1 MHEEIRRRYDF
12 NHDKVR
18 DNGSAGIGDYTKK
31 LMANMEQARNLRMRT
46 RGGKK

>member
-1 MHEEIRRRYDF
+1 MNEDIRRRYDF

-18 DNGSAGIGDYTKK
+18 DNGSAGTGDYTKK
-31 LMANMEQARNLRMRT
+31 LMAGMEQARNLRMKI

>member
-1 MHEEIRRRYDF
+1 MNEDIRRRYDF

-18 DNGSAGIGDYTKK
+18 DNGSSGTGDYTKK
-31 LMANMEQARNLRMRT
+31 LMDGMEQTRNLRMRT